1 VNKTTTTTAAALIAG
16 MMAIAG
22 SAWADDADTMGGK
35 RGERLKQLD
44 TNGDQMISKEEA
56 AADPMLT
63 KRFDSIDANGDG
75 QITREEMRAA
85 MAAHK
90 GDRRSDM
97 GERKGGHG
105 PEQMFAKL
113 DKNGDGVITRDEVA
127 GRARLEQR
135 FDTLDANK
143 DGQLTKEEMMAAHPR
158 SKG

>member
-22 SAWADDADTMGGK
+22 SAWADDADTTSAK

-56 AADPMLT
+56 AADPMLAR
-63 KRFDSIDANGDG
+63 RFDSIDANGDG
-75 QITREEMRAA
+75 QITRDEMRTA
-85 MAAHK
+85 MSQHRGDRMGEHK
-90 GDRRSDM
+90 GNR
-97 GERKGGHG
+97 G
-105 PEQMFAKL
+105 PEQMFARL

-135 FDTLDANK
+135 FDELDADKN
-143 DGQLTKEEMMAAHPR
+143 GQLTKEEMMAAHPR